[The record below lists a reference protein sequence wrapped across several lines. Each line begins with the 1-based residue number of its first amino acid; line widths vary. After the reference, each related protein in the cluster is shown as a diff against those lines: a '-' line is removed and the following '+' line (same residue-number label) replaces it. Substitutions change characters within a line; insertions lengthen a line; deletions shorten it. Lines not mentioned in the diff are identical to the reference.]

1 MAPGKILSA
10 SSCAVNESV
19 IDPVSSS
26 PYGFDL
32 AELHCQNPGMV
43 ILRLPP
49 NTSKRK
55 NFRLVICLALIAPDQ
70 KRAAALGHERKH
82 LYARLLLLDVRRSLL
97 GHQLSSRMVFG
108 EHRL

>member
-10 SSCAVNESV
+10 SSCAANESV

-32 AELHCQNPGMV
+32 AELHCKNPGMV

-49 NTSKRK
+49 PNTSKRK
-55 NFRLVICLALIAPDQ
+55 TFRLDICLALNAAPEWQ
-70 KRAAALGHERKH
+70 AWS
-82 LYARLLLLDVRRSLL
+82 YS
-97 GHQLSSRMVFG
+97 
-108 EHRL
+108 

>member
-10 SSCAVNESV
+10 SSCAANESV
-19 IDPVSSS
+19 VDPVSSS

-55 NFRLVICLALIAPDQ
+55 NFRLDICLALNAAPEWQ
-70 KRAAALGHERKH
+70 AWS
-82 LYARLLLLDVRRSLL
+82 YS
-97 GHQLSSRMVFG
+97 
-108 EHRL
+108 